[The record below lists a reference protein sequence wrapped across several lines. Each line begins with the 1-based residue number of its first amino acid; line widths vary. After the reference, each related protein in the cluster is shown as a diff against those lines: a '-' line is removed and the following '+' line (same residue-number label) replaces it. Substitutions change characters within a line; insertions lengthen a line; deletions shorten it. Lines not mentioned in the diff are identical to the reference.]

1 LLLENIRFC
10 FAGELREIVTDLV
23 RKLFGFLRKLFGL
36 QQATQP
42 GDEDADLTKFYTD
55 SEHALQV
62 FEQLVTTSN
71 LLRDSRI
78 INCSG

>member
-1 LLLENIRFC
+1 MLLENIRFC

-23 RKLFGFLRKLFGL
+23 RKLFGL

-71 LLRDSRI
+71 LLKRLLVGQLA
-78 INCSG
+78 INLP